1 MEEHAKPSTSG
12 PKASS
17 ALPVGA
23 LALAGRVATEIVA
36 GVVVGGLVGWVLDRW
51 LETTPLLMIV
61 LLFVGAA
68 AGMMNIWRIA
78 AGHGLKIGYFEDNN
92 NDDASAVV
100 KKKEKEK

>member
-1 MEEHAKPSTSG
+1 MEEHAKPSTSD